1 MTKKELLINEI
12 DKEYLDS
19 TTIVTKDNLD
29 ELEWEIAIYKDLLS
43 GSLDISGFSIENI
56 DSKINSIFSNI
67 KTECKEVIKKALIK
81 RIKDINKS

>member
-56 DSKINSIFSNI
+56 DSKINSIFPNI